1 MITSKNWCKERR
13 GALGLHM
20 IKIPWNSGNDSRSW
34 HCALV
39 VVRTAATAITHAEY
53 VKQAWLQGEEGFPRP
68 ASPTCCFTRLLRG
81 LAGGTVA
88 RGTAARGTT
97 ARRTAL
103 RRVVALAGKFRGCWA
118 SQRGLSKRL
127 EANTTTLLTNRQKW
141 LNFRLQL
148 TKSFYL
154 LSDVICHCH
163 SNIKYFLTF
172 EHFLSQK
179 VSNRTN
185 KSNCEDLLVHNSN
198 IHVITYDKI
207 MSKSIDTCRLVV
219 FVWFEKKM

>member
-1 MITSKNWCKERR
+1 MAARR
-13 GALGLHM
+13 GGLSKASFTHLLLH
-20 IKIPWNSGNDSRSW
+20 P
-34 HCALV
+34 
-39 VVRTAATAITHAEY
+39 ATT
-53 VKQAWLQGEEGFPRP
+53 
-68 ASPTCCFTRLLRG
+68 
-81 LAGGTVA
+81 AGGT
-88 RGTAARGTT
+88 AALWHAVLRH
-97 ARRTAL
+97 AAPRHAALRRTAL
-103 RRVVALAGKFRGCWA
+103 RRVVALAGKLRGCWA

-154 LSDVICHCH
+154 LSDVICHCQ

-172 EHFLSQK
+172 EHFQSQK

-198 IHVITYDKI
+198 IHVMTYNKI
-207 MSKSIDTCRLVV
+207 M
-219 FVWFEKKM
+219 

>member
-1 MITSKNWCKERR
+1 MRC
-13 GALGLHM
+13 ALGVNM
-20 IKIPWNSGNDSRSW
+20 IKIPWNSGNYCRSW

-39 VVRTAATAITHAEY
+39 VVRAAATAITHAEY

-141 LNFRLQL
+141 LKFRLQL

-154 LSDVICHCH
+154 LSDTHRLKDVYTG
-163 SNIKYFLTF
+163 KFLIRPLWWWAESVPLGWYRVKVF
-172 EHFLSQK
+172 ESLGMK
-179 VSNRTN
+179 M
-185 KSNCEDLLVHNSN
+185 KS
-198 IHVITYDKI
+198 
-207 MSKSIDTCRLVV
+207 
-219 FVWFEKKM
+219 